1 MKKTMQTIL
10 ICFVLG
16 SGAYLPA
23 AESWEGTDDF
33 TSSARWY
40 KWQKKGKNGE
50 QGQLSLQAGTLIY
63 SSSVPYPQGLAFA
76 SWLWGNP
83 KKPTVLP
90 TAANWKVQCTLEFP
104 PTAPTSNIDVAV
116 AGLCITLKQDTKA
129 AMYGALRAS
138 YKNSS
143 NALPD
148 QLDFVRDLV
157 VYPGANDGAN
167 VSSDPIGAGAGKFI
181 LSFLHDALKQ
191 QDTFAV
197 TRYESPIEEQSAR
210 ANFSSLSGYPS
221 CQVGPFMMVG
231 EKETWPGMTSNM
243 SIRDWSV
250 VAIDPE
256 PIDLEVKSGT
266 SGGVAY
272 SVAVNGLDLV
282 NQKLTGTVTLT
293 VGTSTAT
300 LPISGSINKN
310 GSFTLTAK
318 GSKANGTSGFSCTLL
333 YDSRFDQ
340 SQKPVGYW
348 PRSNRI
354 TAPNQKAIKF

>member
-1 MKKTMQTIL
+1 
-10 ICFVLG
+10 
-16 SGAYLPA
+16 
-23 AESWEGTDDF
+23 
-33 TSSARWY
+33 
-40 KWQKKGKNGE
+40 
-50 QGQLSLQAGTLIY
+50 
-63 SSSVPYPQGLAFA
+63 
-76 SWLWGNP
+76 
-83 KKPTVLP
+83 
-90 TAANWKVQCTLEFP
+90 
-104 PTAPTSNIDVAV
+104 VAV

-231 EKETWPGMTSNM
+231 ENETWPGTNNNMT
-243 SIRDWSV
+243 IRDWSV
-250 VAIDPE
+250 AAINPE
-256 PIDLEVKSGT
+256 PIDLEVKTGT
-266 SGGVAY
+266 SGGVGY
-272 SVAVNGLDLV
+272 SVAVTGLDLV
-282 NQKLTGTVTLT
+282 NQKLTGTVALT
-293 VGTSTAT
+293 VGTASAT
-300 LPISGSINKN
+300 LPITGSIDKN
-310 GSFTLTAK
+310 GYFVLTGK
-318 GSKANGTSGFSCTLL
+318 GTKASGTSGFSCTLRWISM
-333 YDSRFDQ
+333 YGAEN
-340 SQKPVGYW
+340 KPLGFA
-348 PRSNRI
+348 PRQNTV
-354 TAPNQKAIKF
+354 TAPKQKAIRF